1 MTFVWFGRQVES
13 IGTNDHLI
21 VSAMDAE
28 SGGSLWRTLAVE
40 EDVLKSVLEMLNPDS
55 LKNLELTCRAFQSFI
70 RSDQTWQK
78 RFMKIK
84 FHTFKYS
91 TRMQILVNL
100 TKPNSPSELHV
111 KYKRICLGLELSLKS
126 ERCQCRLCTNQKHFF
141 PRCDSAQIKRAMFHQ
156 LYQRQIDVED
166 EDFPMM

>member
-40 EDVLKSVLEMLNPDS
+40 EDILKSVLEMLNPDS

-78 RFMKIK
+78 KFMKIK

-100 TKPNSPSELHV
+100 KKPNSPSELHV
-111 KYKRICLGLELSLKS
+111 KYKRICLSLELSYMQHYSMHTLARLCENHLKS
-126 ERCQCRLCTNQKHFF
+126 GINLQSNSLIVKLFSTG
-141 PRCDSAQIKRAMFHQ
+141 
-156 LYQRQIDVED
+156 
-166 EDFPMM
+166 

>member
-1 MTFVWFGRQVES
+1 MIFVGFWRQVES

-28 SGGSLWRTLAVE
+28 SGGTLWRTLSVE
-40 EDVLKSVLEMLNPDS
+40 EDILKSVLEMLNSDS
-55 LKNLELTCRAFQSFI
+55 LKNLELTCRAFHSFI

-78 RFMKIK
+78 KFMKIK

-100 TKPNSPSELHV
+100 TRATNPSELHV
-111 KYKRICLGLELSLKS
+111 KYKRICLSLESRLKA
-126 ERCQCRLCTNQKHFF
+126 ERAR
-141 PRCDSAQIKRAMFHQ
+141 KRTVTRRGESHSVNGKTF
-156 LYQRQIDVED
+156 LERR
-166 EDFPMM
+166 